1 MGHAFPIG
9 REVPPTI
16 RWPLLLCGSFFLPH
30 IFQDL
35 GQATHQLTLPG
46 LCFLGSVHCDSDPV
60 PGNPPSPSAAAIGP
74 EGWKVPWM
82 AAALAL

>member
-1 MGHAFPIG
+1 MGHALPMG
-9 REVPPTI
+9 REVPPPI
-16 RWPLLLCGSFFLPH
+16 RRPLLLCGSFFLPH

-35 GQATHQLTLPG
+35 GQATHQLTLPS

-60 PGNPPSPSAAAIGP
+60 PGNPPTPSVAATGP
-74 EGWKVPWM
+74 KCWKAPWT